1 MSDLEE
7 MDSSTNDYESSER
20 NSPKSKDS
28 LIIDNIADILLSLI
42 EENKNLY
49 NYEEEISKQKKL
61 VFYSREIPSIS
72 IKDYLYR
79 IHLYTEAEFNTLI
92 LALIYI
98 DKICEKASIILSE
111 FNIHQILFTS
121 IIIAIKYNEDLYY
134 DNKYYA
140 KIAGV
145 TPKELQKMESDFLR
159 MIKFELYI
167 NKKIF
172 DKYKNYIYKIKAI
185 NKMAKETKLIL

>member
-1 MSDLEE
+1 MSDFEE
-7 MDSSTNDYESSER
+7 IDSSTNDYESSER
-20 NSPKSKDS
+20 NSHKSNDL
-28 LIIDNIADILLSLI
+28 LIIDNISDILLSLI

-49 NYEEEISKQKKL
+49 NYEEEISKQKKSI
-61 VFYSREIPSIS
+61 FFSSEIPSIS
-72 IKDYLYR
+72 IKAYLYR
-79 IHLYTEAEFNTLI
+79 IHKYTEVEYNTLI

-134 DNKYYA
+134 YNKYYA

-145 TPKELQKMESDFLR
+145 TPKELQKMEGEFLR
-159 MIKFELYI
+159 LIKFELYI

-172 DKYKNYIYKIKAI
+172 DKYRNYINKINAI
-185 NKMAKETKLIL
+185 NKMLKEKKLIL

>member
-20 NSPKSKDS
+20 NFPKSKDS
-28 LIIDNIADILLSLI
+28 LIIDNIADILFSLI

-61 VFYSREIPSIS
+61 IFYSREIPSIS

-145 TPKELQKMESDFLR
+145 TPKELQKMENEFLR

-172 DKYKNYIYKIKAI
+172 DKYKNYINKINAI
-185 NKMAKETKLIL
+185 NKMVRKKKLIL

>member
-1 MSDLEE
+1 MSDFEE
-7 MDSSTNDYESSER
+7 IDSSTNDYESSER
-20 NSPKSKDS
+20 NSHKSNDL
-28 LIIDNIADILLSLI
+28 LIIDNISNILLSLI

-49 NYEEEISKQKKL
+49 NYEEEISKQKKSI
-61 VFYSREIPSIS
+61 FFSSEIPSIS
-72 IKDYLYR
+72 IKAYLYR
-79 IHLYTEAEFNTLI
+79 IHKYTEVEYNTLI

-134 DNKYYA
+134 YNKYYA
-140 KIAGV
+140 KIVGV
-145 TPKELQKMESDFLR
+145 TPKELQKMEGEFLR
-159 MIKFELYI
+159 LIKFELYI

-172 DKYKNYIYKIKAI
+172 DKYKNYINKINAI
-185 NKMAKETKLIL
+185 NKMLKEKKLIL

>member
-1 MSDLEE
+1 MSDFEE
-7 MDSSTNDYESSER
+7 IDSSTNDYESSER

-172 DKYKNYIYKIKAI
+172 DKYRNYINKINAI
-185 NKMAKETKLIL
+185 NKMLKEKKLIL

>member
-1 MSDLEE
+1 MSDFEE
-7 MDSSTNDYESSER
+7 IDSSTNDYESSES
-20 NSPKSKDS
+20 NSHKYNDL
-28 LIIDNIADILLSLI
+28 LIIDNLADILLSLI

-49 NYEEEISKQKKL
+49 NYKEEISKQKKSI
-61 VFYSREIPSIS
+61 FFSNEIPSIS
-72 IKDYLYR
+72 IKAYLYR
-79 IHLYTEAEFNTLI
+79 IHSYTEVEYNTLI

-98 DKICEKASIILSE
+98 DKICEKSANILSE
-111 FNIHQILFTS
+111 FNIHQLLFTS

-145 TPKELQKMESDFLR
+145 TPKELQKMEGEFLKL
-159 MIKFELYI
+159 IKFELYI

-172 DKYKNYIYKIKAI
+172 DKYKNYISKI
-185 NKMAKETKLIL
+185 NIL

>member
-1 MSDLEE
+1 MSDFEE
-7 MDSSTNDYESSER
+7 IDSSTNDYESSER
-20 NSPKSKDS
+20 NSHKSNDL
-28 LIIDNIADILLSLI
+28 LIIDNISDILLSLI

-49 NYEEEISKQKKL
+49 NYEEEISKQKKSI
-61 VFYSREIPSIS
+61 FFSSEIPSIS
-72 IKDYLYR
+72 IKAYLYR
-79 IHLYTEAEFNTLI
+79 IHKYTEVEYNTLI

-121 IIIAIKYNEDLYY
+121 IIIAIKYNEDLCYY
-134 DNKYYA
+134 NKYYA

-145 TPKELQKMESDFLR
+145 TPKELQKMEGEFLR
-159 MIKFELYI
+159 LIKFELYI

-172 DKYKNYIYKIKAI
+172 DKYRNYINKINAI
-185 NKMAKETKLIL
+185 NKMLKEKKLIL

>member
-20 NSPKSKDS
+20 NSHKSNDL
-28 LIIDNIADILLSLI
+28 LIIDNISDILLSLI

-49 NYEEEISKQKKL
+49 NYEEEISKQKKSI
-61 VFYSREIPSIS
+61 FFSTEIPSIS

-79 IHLYTEAEFNTLI
+79 IHKYTEVEYNTLI

-111 FNIHQILFTS
+111 FNIHLILFTS

-140 KIAGV
+140 KIAGI
-145 TPKELQKMESDFLR
+145 TPKELQKMESEFLR

-172 DKYKNYIYKIKAI
+172 DKYRNYINKINAI
-185 NKMAKETKLIL
+185 NKMLKEKKLIL